1 MVRHSS
7 LNEGGFPGAEWGWQG
22 AVGFPETWK
31 PTPPPP
37 TWISG
42 TPDSLPPNQWF
53 SARGGF
59 VSGAVWG
66 YFGIYNLGGI
76 GLASSG

>member
-1 MVRHSS
+1 MRVAS
-7 LNEGGFPGAEWGWQG
+7 LEPSGDGRERWDFLRRGSP
-22 AVGFPETWK
+22 P
-31 PTPPPP
+31 PPPP

-42 TPDSLPPNQWF
+42 TPDSLPSNQWF

>member
-1 MVRHSS
+1 MRVAS
-7 LNEGGFPGAEWGWQG
+7 LEPSGDGRERWDFLRRGSP
-22 AVGFPETWK
+22 PH
-31 PTPPPP
+31 PPP